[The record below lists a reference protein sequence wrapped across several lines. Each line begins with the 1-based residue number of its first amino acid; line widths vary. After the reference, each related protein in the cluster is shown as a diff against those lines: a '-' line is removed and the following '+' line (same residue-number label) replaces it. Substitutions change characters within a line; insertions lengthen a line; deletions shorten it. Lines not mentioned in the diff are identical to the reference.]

1 MVVVRVLPPPVP
13 VMVIVRLPTFAW
25 EPTLMVMVEEPEPGA
40 AIELGLKVMVTL
52 LPPPEAD
59 KPIAELKLPEM
70 AVVTVEVPELLL

>member
-13 VMVIVRLPTFAW
+13 VMVIVRLPTFAR

-59 KPIAELKLPEM
+59 KPIAELKLPEI

>member
-13 VMVIVRLPTFAW
+13 VMVIVRLPTLAR

-40 AIELGLKVMVTL
+40 AMELGLKVMVTL

-70 AVVTVEVPELLL
+70 AVVTVEVPELRL

>member
-1 MVVVRVLPPPVP
+1 
-13 VMVIVRLPTFAW
+13 MVIVRLPTLAR

-40 AIELGLKVMVTL
+40 AMELGLKVMVTL